1 MHFNFILLYP
11 RALGVMY
18 IENKLI
24 SSTNFQDAI
33 FDIDNICD
41 LQIYL
46 DAIFEIDSIQDS
58 QMCYIYF

>member
-1 MHFNFILLYP
+1 
-11 RALGVMY
+11 MY